1 MKVNNFRFFW
11 HNQAIYDTYNSY
23 SLLDEIKQLNF
34 TKAEQEQYYDFIQK
48 SRVEDYLIYRNGF
61 RQTRYKKRIYDPC
74 DERTF

>member
-1 MKVNNFRFFW
+1 MVYFIDSLGIMDMKVNNFRFFC
-11 HNQAIYDTYNSY
+11 YN
-23 SLLDEIKQLNF
+23 EIKQLNF